1 MMRISISDWW
11 IDTINL
17 KEFLIQYNQ
26 PGQPDTT
33 MTDEM
38 KKDDGV
44 DNSAFDEEKVGI
56 DGDAYDDGDQGQTN
70 DAAFKLNR

>member
-1 MMRISISDWW
+1 
-11 IDTINL
+11 
-17 KEFLIQYNQ
+17 
-26 PGQPDTT
+26 

-56 DGDAYDDGDQGQTN
+56 DGDAYDDGDQGQAN